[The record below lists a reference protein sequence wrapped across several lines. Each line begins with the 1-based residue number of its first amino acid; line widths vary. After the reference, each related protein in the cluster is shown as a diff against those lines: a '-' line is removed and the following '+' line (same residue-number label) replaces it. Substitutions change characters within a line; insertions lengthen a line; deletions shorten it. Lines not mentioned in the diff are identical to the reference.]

1 MGKKII
7 ALIHCA
13 VCFMVICIF
22 SFTQAQN
29 IEEGERK
36 GMIKSTG
43 SLYKA
48 NMLQDNIQHYYVGG
62 NSEYFFHDK
71 YSFRGD
77 VYVLIGEN
85 NEGNY
90 SMKRTA
96 QLSAGFNRNF
106 TVNKWSP
113 FIGVY
118 TGMTRLHSYSL
129 LETFAPDL
137 SHPTI
142 QNITH
147 VGLNAGVQYYFYKYF
162 HFFGEA
168 RYTHQ
173 LNPYEVGLLD
183 EISYS
188 AGLGFQIPLKK

>member
-1 MGKKII
+1 MGAKII
-7 ALIHCA
+7 LILSCLG
-13 VCFMVICIF
+13 CIGI
-22 SFTQAQN
+22 SSRTIAQN
-29 IEEGERK
+29 IAEGERK
-36 GMIKSTG
+36 FMIKSTG

-48 NMLQDNIQHYYVGG
+48 NMLQSKTQHYYVGG
-62 NSEYFFHDK
+62 NLELFFHDK

-77 VYVLIGEN
+77 IYSLIGEK

-90 SMKRTA
+90 SMKGTT
-96 QLSAGFNRNF
+96 QLSAGFNRHF
-106 TVNKWSP
+106 PMKRLSP
-113 FIGVY
+113 FVGLY
-118 TGMTRLHSYSL
+118 TGMTRLHSNSYL
-129 LETFAPDL
+129 PTFAPDL

-162 HFFGEA
+162 HFFAEA

-173 LNPYEVGLLD
+173 LSPYDNDLLD

-188 AGLGFQIPLKK
+188 AGLGFQIPTKK